1 MSDRNCIPADYP
13 KLKPLTRSVLI
24 LAAFLLFFVAWYFS
38 LGIRPMKAILGDS
51 QTVHY
56 LLNYISAGIIPA
68 AALWLLH
75 RPCEIVP
82 SLGLAHG
89 FGTGALF
96 ALLAT
101 LPMLAGYACIGTF
114 NRGISADDL
123 LTRVLIAGFFEE
135 LIFRGFTF
143 GQLFRYAHWG
153 FLPAALTT
161 SVAFGTLH
169 LYQGH
174 DLLSALGAFGVT
186 AAGSLFFCWI
196 YVEWK
201 YNLWCIIWL
210 HTLMNLPW
218 IVFGVSTSGALG
230 GIAANVLRFGTI
242 VIAIGLTIVYKKQR
256 GLPYFINIKTLVF
269 KHA

>member
-1 MSDRNCIPADYP
+1 MERFEDFCYFCPDNCKQMTIKERSIRSDRNCIPADQP

-24 LAAFLLFFVAWYFS
+24 LAAFVLFFLAWYFS

-56 LLNYISAGIIPA
+56 FLNYISAGIIPA

-75 RPCEIVP
+75 RPGEIAP

-89 FGTGALF
+89 FGTRALF

-101 LPMLAGYACIGTF
+101 LPMLLGYACIGTF

-143 GQLFRYAHWG
+143 RQLFRYAHRG

-161 SVAFGTLH
+161 SAAFGTLH
-169 LYQGH
+169 
-174 DLLSALGAFGVT
+174 
-186 AAGSLFFCWI
+186 
-196 YVEWK
+196 
-201 YNLWCIIWL
+201 IWL

-230 GIAANVLRFGTI
+230 GMAANVLRFGTI
-242 VIAIGLTIVYKKQR
+242 VFAIGLTIVYKKQQ